1 MTPAELAQA
10 STQPSTAEQ
19 SSSVR
24 TLSEG
29 GLTEGGLTAVAKAA
43 EPTGGAVTPLD
54 DSARAG
60 NKTASIPTG
69 AADAGGATYTGQ
81 ATFYFVRPFDLFF
94 LHPSS
99 SAELT
104 HSTVTATQ

>member
-29 GLTEGGLTAVAKAA
+29 RPTAVAKAA

-54 DSARAG
+54 DSARAE